1 MAAGST
7 YTPIAT
13 TTVGSAV
20 SSLTFSSLGSYTD
33 IIIVCN
39 GTGGISSN
47 DSSILIQFNADTGSN
62 YSSTYLLGNGSS
74 SASGVISPATSIYS
88 MRINGTTNS
97 TGIAHIMNYGNSNTY
112 KTVISRG
119 NSPQYAIALVGLWR
133 STAAITSIKLLEQN
147 GGNFQ
152 TGFTA
157 TLYGIAAA

>member
-7 YTPIAT
+7 YTSIAT

-20 SSLTFSSLGSYTD
+20 SSITFSSLGSYTD
-33 IIIVCN
+33 IVIICN
-39 GTGGISSN
+39 GTAGISSN
-47 DSSILIQFNADTGSN
+47 DSSILLQFNADTGSN
-62 YSSTYLLGNGSS
+62 YSTNYLLGNGSS
-74 SASGVISPATSIYS
+74 ASAGLINPSTAIYS
-88 MRINGTTNS
+88 MRTNGTTNS
-97 TGIAHIMNYGNSNTY
+97 TGIAHIMNYGNTTTF

-119 NSPQYAIALVGLWR
+119 NSPQYAIGLVGVWR
-133 STAAITSIKLLEQN
+133 STSAITSIKLLEQN

>member
-20 SSLTFSSLGSYTD
+20 SSITFSSLGSYTD
-33 IIIVCN
+33 IVIVCN
-39 GTGGISSN
+39 GTGGSSGN
-47 DSSILIQFNADTGSN
+47 DSSILLQFNNDTGSN
-62 YSSTYLLGNGSS
+62 YSTTYFLGNGSS
-74 SASGVISPATSIYS
+74 PSSGLINPSTSIYS

-97 TGIAHIMNYGNSNTY
+97 TGIAHVQNYANTTTY

-119 NSPQYAIALVGLWR
+119 NSPQYAIELVGLWR
-133 STAAITSIKLLEQN
+133 STSAITSIKLLEQN

-152 TGFTA
+152 SGFTA
-157 TLYGIAAA
+157 TIYGIQAA